1 MLNATL
7 PKVIRRVLYFA
18 IKALEDKYVC
28 VCVCVCHFLIASDV
42 SSCTRSSIHGFT
54 QNKFNMIS
62 LLSDFY
68 LRI

>member
-28 VCVCVCHFLIASDV
+28 VCVCVSFSNSV
-42 SSCTRSSIHGFT
+42 
-54 QNKFNMIS
+54 
-62 LLSDFY
+62 
-68 LRI
+68 